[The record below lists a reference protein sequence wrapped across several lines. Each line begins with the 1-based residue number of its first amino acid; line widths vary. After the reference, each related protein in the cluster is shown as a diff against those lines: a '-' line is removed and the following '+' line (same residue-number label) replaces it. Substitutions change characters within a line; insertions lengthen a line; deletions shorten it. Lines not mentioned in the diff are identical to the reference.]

1 MSSPFLIPVML
12 EHYSAS
18 LVFIILEIAV
28 AFALS
33 TITANASDLL
43 QAGKVV
49 DDKGTGI
56 HIPIYHA
63 RNTRY
68 SSRQTRTLQNEGD
81 SGGDG
86 DAEGGQSELSD
97 FMDVTYSIM
106 INIGGTELSVD
117 VDTGSSDL
125 WVISD
130 ACISSDCNRTKDEA
144 QSESD
149 LDRNLRF
156 YPQSTSS
163 PSVDPQASNSHPV
176 SLYYGDSLTGTHAFG
191 FIGNDTV
198 EISRWKAGSNHYRT
212 QDGQLNLPILESQV
226 FAAINDTNTG
236 VLETGCVGLLGLGF
250 PVNSILLL
258 ETFEKDHPQLDSQ
271 SNVNHTDAH
280 RISTFHSHPE
290 ANYISRAPSKN
301 RRESMRYMKQRAFP
315 DLSKYAN
322 RPSNAEDSSLPSE
335 VNTCLRQ
342 GENLTDKDRDTQR
355 NHQRRDENEYLLL
368 SSSPREVESASTS
381 PSLWTPLL
389 LSAFN
394 ISGPP
399 IWRIVTNA
407 ISSDNTERSPS
418 TKLKPMFSVSLQ
430 RETNTGDD
438 DQFTQDHNYGPRIDY
453 DKGNPGILTIG
464 GFPPGVSEGDLTWT
478 EVRRYGVEDGGL
490 KGGPEAEDEHYPI
503 AWEIPIDDVYLDG
516 QKLPR
521 SSMVDP
527 DIGMTGL
534 IDTGSSLIRGPPDV
548 IRYMKNS
555 IYRESIE
562 NHGKE
567 KPEDQST
574 STSCAMPHILSF
586 QIGGQLFPVDP
597 KDLVWTDEDS
607 QRGEQCYLNVAP
619 TDAPVRG
626 TGGYLYSWSLGDPFL
641 KSVLASFYYGHT
653 THPSWDPPRIGLMST
668 VSQININSTEPH
680 LETPVATLVGGKE
693 REGVI
698 PGVIQRPKLPLQSM
712 LNTVSDN

>member
-1 MSSPFLIPVML
+1 ML

-68 SSRQTRTLQNEGD
+68 SSRQTRTLQKEGD

-117 VDTGSSDL
+117 VDTGSADL

-149 LDRNLRF
+149 F
-156 YPQSTSS
+156 
-163 PSVDPQASNSHPV
+163 DPSNSHPV

-191 FIGNDTV
+191 FIRNDTV
-198 EISRWKAGSNHYRT
+198 EIN
-212 QDGQLNLPILESQV
+212 GQLNLPILESQV
-226 FAAINDTNTG
+226 FAAINDTNTS

-250 PVNSILLL
+250 P
-258 ETFEKDHPQLDSQ
+258 
-271 SNVNHTDAH
+271 
-280 RISTFHSHPE
+280 
-290 ANYISRAPSKN
+290 
-301 RRESMRYMKQRAFP
+301 
-315 DLSKYAN
+315 
-322 RPSNAEDSSLPSE
+322 
-335 VNTCLRQ
+335 
-342 GENLTDKDRDTQR
+342 NLTDKDRDTQR
-355 NHQRRDENEYLLL
+355 NHQRRDENEYPLL

-394 ISGPP
+394 ITGPP

-574 STSCAMPHILSF
+574 STSCAIPHILSF

-607 QRGEQCYLNVAP
+607 KRGEQCYLNVAP
-619 TDAPVRG
+619 TDVPVRG

-693 REGVI
+693 REGAI